1 MTNLTQD
8 IILVTS
14 KCTKFLFHYRYIS
27 TRQEDRNRWV
37 NMGDQSQ
44 MLNLKEYFLQSRE
57 QGELQNYEKPYLTFS
72 YS

>member
-1 MTNLTQD
+1 MYLHH
-8 IILVTS
+8 S
-14 KCTKFLFHYRYIS
+14 RYIS
-27 TRQEDRNRWV
+27 TRQEGRNDWV
-37 NMGDQSQ
+37 NMGDKSQ

>member
-1 MTNLTQD
+1 MTSS
-8 IILVTS
+8 I
-14 KCTKFLFHYRYIS
+14 CTIFFHYFRYIS